1 MPEIDATG
9 TDYAQYSW
17 SRYQVSHGIVVIGL
31 IYACFNRDSCDW
43 YRLCI
48 FQLRSL
54 QLDPTSSIH
63 ILLEIFATGSDD
75 A

>member
-31 IYACFNRDSCDW
+31 IYACFNRDD
-43 YRLCI
+43 
-48 FQLRSL
+48 
-54 QLDPTSSIH
+54 
-63 ILLEIFATGSDD
+63 EIGTGFAYFS
-75 A
+75 

>member
-1 MPEIDATG
+1 MPEIVATG
-9 TDYAQYSW
+9 TDHAQYSW
-17 SRYQVSHGIVVIGL
+17 NSYHVSHGIVVIGL

-54 QLDPTSSIH
+54 QLDPTLSIH
-63 ILLEIFATGSDD
+63 ILLEIFATGSDY